1 MTCIFCLQRALV
13 LKFDKNRKPYFK
25 CDMCHQRVF
34 IQSVISLRAIV
45 AMSELLAGLD
55 KDSLREFYKKANV
68 SLGSLYE
75 KEIAV
80 RAYVDSNS
88 LNFEQLREVRNVG

>member
-1 MTCIFCLQRALV
+1 MTCIFCLQKAMV

-34 IQSVISLRAIV
+34 MQSVISLRAMV
-45 AMSELLAGLD
+45 ALSGLLSGLD
-55 KDSLREFYKKANV
+55 KDSLREYYKKANV

-75 KEIAV
+75 KELAV
-80 RAYVDSNS
+80 RNYIDSNS
-88 LNFEQLREVRNVG
+88 LNFEHLKEVQNA

>member
-1 MTCIFCLQRALV
+1 
-13 LKFDKNRKPYFK
+13 
-25 CDMCHQRVF
+25 
-34 IQSVISLRAIV
+34 
-45 AMSELLAGLD
+45 MSELLSGLD

>member
-1 MTCIFCLQRALV
+1 MTCIFCLQKAMV

-34 IQSVISLRAIV
+34 MQSVISLRAMV
-45 AMSELLAGLD
+45 ALSELLSGLD
-55 KDSLREFYKKANV
+55 KDSLREYYKKANV

-75 KEIAV
+75 KELAV
-80 RAYVDSNS
+80 KDYVDSNS
-88 LNFEQLREVRNVG
+88 LNFEQLREVQNVG

>member
-1 MTCIFCLQRALV
+1 MTCIFCLQKAMV

-34 IQSVISLRAIV
+34 MQSVISLRAMV
-45 AMSELLAGLD
+45 ALSGLLSGLD
-55 KDSLREFYKKANV
+55 KDSLREYYKKANV

-75 KEIAV
+75 KELAV
-80 RAYVDSNS
+80 RNYIDSNS
-88 LNFEQLREVRNVG
+88 LNFEQLKEVQNA